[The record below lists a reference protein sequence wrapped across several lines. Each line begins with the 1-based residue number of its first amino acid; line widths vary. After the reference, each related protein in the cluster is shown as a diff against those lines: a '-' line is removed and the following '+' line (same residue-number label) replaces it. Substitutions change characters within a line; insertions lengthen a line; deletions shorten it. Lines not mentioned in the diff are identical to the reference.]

1 MISDRVHR
9 LVITVVSLIVW
20 LALIIA
26 GTARPSAAQTPKNYV
41 VITVSTKDL
50 SSAPVWLAERFGFF
64 KKEGLESRIVV
75 MRSDLQ
81 IASLISGDADFAGS
95 LSSVT
100 KAAAVGISVKIVVSF
115 FNGSFFYLVTKP
127 EITDAKMLSKK
138 TIAISRYGSATDFD
152 ARAALKHFSLEPGR
166 DVTILPV
173 GGGTNR
179 LTSLVSGRVDA
190 AILTEGEK
198 EVAEKAGMKALL
210 STGQFSK
217 QPVGGLGASVEKI
230 RTNRDFLVK
239 SLRAVYR
246 AMTVMKNDKN
256 AIKDFFDKEL
266 AISAKQFDSAY
277 ESMLKVFLPDGE
289 IQPSDLVAPYED
301 ARKAVTKAPPV
312 GVDELAD
319 WSLLRAARAS
329 VK

>member
-1 MISDRVHR
+1 MIDRVRR
-9 LVITVVSLIVW
+9 LVITVGSLVVW
-20 LALIIA
+20 LALIIV
-26 GTARPSAAQTPKNYV
+26 GSARPSAAQTQKNDV

-50 SSAPVWLAERFGFF
+50 SSAPVWLAQRFGFF
-64 KKEGLESRIVV
+64 KKEGIESRIVV

-81 IASLISGDADFAGS
+81 IASLISGDANFAGS

-100 KAAAVGISVKIVVSF
+100 KAAAVGIPVKIVVSF

-127 EITDAKMLSKK
+127 EITDAKMLTKK

-152 ARAALKHFSLEPGR
+152 VRAALKHFSLEPGR
-166 DVTILPV
+166 DITILPV

-198 EVAEKAGMKALL
+198 EVAEKAGMKALF
-210 STGQFSK
+210 STGQFNK

-230 RTNRDFLVK
+230 HTDRDFLMK

-256 AIKDFFDKEL
+256 ALKEFFEKDL

-277 ESMLKVFLPDGE
+277 ESMLKVFLPNGE
-289 IQPSDLVAPYED
+289 IQPNDLVAPYED

>member
-1 MISDRVHR
+1 MRSDRVHR
-9 LVITVVSLIVW
+9 LVITAPSLMVW

-26 GTARPSAAQTPKNYV
+26 GSARPSEAQTQKNHV

-50 SSAPVWLAERFGFF
+50 SSAPVWLAERLGYF

-81 IASLISGDADFAGS
+81 ITSLISGDADFAGS

-100 KAAAVGISVKIVVSF
+100 KAAAVGVPVKIVMSF

-127 EITDAKMLSKK
+127 EITDIKMLSKK

-152 ARAALKHFSLEPGR
+152 ARAVFKHFSLEPGR
-166 DVTILPV
+166 DITILAV

-179 LTSLVSGRVDA
+179 LASLVSGRVDA

-198 EVAEKAGMKALL
+198 GVAEKAGMKALL
-210 STGQFSK
+210 TTGQFNK

-230 RTNRDFLVK
+230 RTQRDFLTK

-266 AISAKQFDSAY
+266 AISAKQFDGAY
-277 ESMLKVFLPDGE
+277 ESMLKVFLPNGE
-289 IQPSDLVAPYED
+289 IQPSDLTGPYED
-301 ARKAVTKAPPV
+301 ARKAATNPPPV

-319 WSLLRAARAS
+319 WSLLRTARSS

>member
-1 MISDRVHR
+1 
-9 LVITVVSLIVW
+9 VIVVVFLMVWVTLIV
-20 LALIIA
+20 A
-26 GTARPSAAQTPKNYV
+26 GSARPSTAQTQRDV

-50 SSAPVWLAERFGFF
+50 SSSPVWLAQRFGFF
-64 KKEGLESRIVV
+64 KKEGIESKIVV

-81 IASLISGDADFAGS
+81 IASLISGDANFAGS

-100 KAAAVGISVKIVVSF
+100 KAAAVGIPVKIVVSF

-127 EITDAKMLSKK
+127 EITDAKMLTKK
-138 TIAISRYGSATDFD
+138 AIAISRYGSATDFD

-198 EVAEKAGMKALL
+198 EAAEKAGMKALL
-210 STGQFSK
+210 STGQFNK

-230 RTNRDFLVK
+230 RTDREFLVK

-246 AMTVMKNDKN
+246 AMMVMQNDKS
-256 AIKDFFDKEL
+256 ALKEFFEKDL

-277 ESMLKVFLPDGE
+277 ESMLKVFLPNGE

>member
-1 MISDRVHR
+1 MTMERIQKLKIFGTIGLAV
-9 LVITVVSLIVW
+9 VIAW
-20 LALIIA
+20 
-26 GTARPSAAQTPKNYV
+26 TACPSEAQSQKNFV

-64 KKEGLESRIVV
+64 KKEGIDSRIVV

-81 IASLISGDADFAGS
+81 IASLMSGDANFAGS

-100 KAAAVGISVKIVVSF
+100 KAAAVGIPVRIVMSF

-127 EITDAKMLSKK
+127 EITDIKMLSKK

-152 ARAALKHFSLEPGR
+152 ARAVFKHFSLEPGR
-166 DVTILPV
+166 DVTILAV

-210 STGQFSK
+210 STGQFNK
-217 QPVGGLGASVEKI
+217 QPVGGLGASVEQI
-230 RTNRDFLVK
+230 RADREFLVK

-256 AIKDFFDKEL
+256 AIREFFDKDL
-266 AISAKQFDSAY
+266 AISGKQFDSAY
-277 ESMLKVFLPDGE
+277 ESMLKVFLPNGE

>member
-1 MISDRVHR
+1 MSAETFRKVRIIIV
-9 LVITVVSLIVW
+9 LFIVW
-20 LALIIA
+20 VIGATA
-26 GTARPSAAQTPKNYV
+26 GPSAAQTQKNYV

-64 KKEGLESRIVV
+64 KKEGIESRIVV

-81 IASLISGDADFAGS
+81 IASVISGDADLAGS

-100 KAAAVGISVKIVVSF
+100 KAAAVGVPVKIVVSF

-127 EITDAKMLSKK
+127 EITDIKMLRKK

-152 ARAALKHFSLEPGR
+152 VRATLKYFSLEAGR
-166 DVTILPV
+166 DVTLLPV

-179 LTSLVSGRVDA
+179 LASLVSGRVDG

-198 EVAEKAGMKALL
+198 EHAEKAGMKALF
-210 STGQFSK
+210 STGQFNK
-217 QPVGGLGASVEKI
+217 QPVGGLGTSIDKI
-230 RTNRDFLVK
+230 RTNRDGLLR

-246 AMTVMKNDKN
+246 AMIVMKNDKA
-256 AIKDFFDKEL
+256 AIRDFFDKEL
-266 AISAKQFDSAY
+266 AIGANQFDSAY
-277 ESMLKVFLPDGE
+277 DSMLKVMLPDGE
-289 IQPSDLVAPYED
+289 IQASDLLAPYED
-301 ARKAVTKAPPV
+301 ARKAATKPPAV

>member
-1 MISDRVHR
+1 MTIDSFRRH
-9 LVITVVSLIVW
+9 VIIIVPFFIW

-26 GTARPSAAQTPKNYV
+26 GSPRPSAAQTDKNYV

-50 SSAPVWLAERFGFF
+50 SSAPVWLAERFGYF

-100 KAAAVGISVKIVVSF
+100 KAAAVGIPVKIVMSF

-127 EITDAKMLSKK
+127 DITDIKMLRKK

-152 ARAALKHFSLEPGR
+152 ARETLKHFSLEAGR
-166 DVTILPV
+166 DVTLLTV

-179 LTSLVSGRVDA
+179 LASLVSGRVDG

-198 EVAEKAGMKALL
+198 EQAEKAGMKALF
-210 STGQFSK
+210 STGQFNR
-217 QPVGGLGASVEKI
+217 QPVGGLGTSIEKI
-230 RTNRDFLVK
+230 RTNRDGLVR

-246 AMTVMKNDKN
+246 ALTVMKNDKN
-256 AIKDFFDKEL
+256 AIKGFFDKDL
-266 AISAKQFDSAY
+266 AISANQFDSAY
-277 ESMLKVFLPDGE
+277 ESMLKVLLPDGE
-289 IQPSDLVAPYED
+289 IAASDLVAPYED
-301 ARKAVTKAPPV
+301 ARKAATKPPPV
-312 GVDELAD
+312 AVDELSD
-319 WSLLRAARAS
+319 WSLLRGARAS

>member
-1 MISDRVHR
+1 MAADTFRKLMIVIVPFIGWIL
-9 LVITVVSLIVW
+9 LVV
-20 LALIIA
+20 A
-26 GTARPSAAQTPKNYV
+26 GTAVPSAAQTQKNHV

-50 SSAPVWLAERFGFF
+50 SSSPVWLAERFGFF
-64 KKEGLESRIVV
+64 RKEGIESKIVV

-81 IASLISGDADFAGS
+81 IASVISGDADFAGS

-100 KAAAVGISVKIVVSF
+100 KAAAVGVPVKIVVSF

-127 EITDAKMLSKK
+127 EITDIKMLRKK

-152 ARAALKHFSLEPGR
+152 VRATLKHFALEAGR

-179 LTSLVSGRVDA
+179 LASLVSGRVDG

-198 EVAEKAGMKALL
+198 EHAEKAGMKALF
-210 STGQFSK
+210 STGQFNK
-217 QPVGGLGASVEKI
+217 QPVGGLGTSIEKI
-230 RTNRDFLVK
+230 RTHREGLLR

-246 AMTVMKNDKN
+246 AMIVMKNDKN

-266 AISAKQFDSAY
+266 AIGANQFDSAY
-277 ESMLKVFLPDGE
+277 DSMLKVMLPDGE
-289 IQPSDLVAPYED
+289 IQASDLVAPYED
-301 ARKAVTKAPPV
+301 ARKAATKPPPV

>member
-1 MISDRVHR
+1 MTMIRR
-9 LVITVVSLIVW
+9 IRKLGISLIIW
-20 LALIIA
+20 LAVVIA
-26 GTARPSAAQTPKNYV
+26 WVARPSEAQTQKNHV

-50 SSAPVWLAERFGFF
+50 SSAPVWLAERFGYF

-81 IASLISGDADFAGS
+81 IASLISGDVDFAGS

-100 KAAAVGISVKIVVSF
+100 KAAAVGIPVRIVMSF

-127 EITDAKMLSKK
+127 DITDIKMLRKK

-152 ARAALKHFSLEPGR
+152 ARATLKHFSLEVGR
-166 DVTILPV
+166 DVTLLPV

-179 LTSLVSGRVDA
+179 LASLVSGRVDS

-198 EVAEKAGMKALL
+198 EHAEKAGMKALL
-210 STGQFSK
+210 ATGQFNK
-217 QPVGGLGASVEKI
+217 QPVGGLGTSIEKI
-230 RTNRDFLVK
+230 RANRDGLVR

-246 AMTVMKNDKN
+246 ALTVIKNDKN
-256 AIKDFFDKEL
+256 AIKEFFDKEL
-266 AISAKQFDSAY
+266 AISANQFDSAY

-289 IQPSDLVAPYED
+289 IPASDLVAPYED
-301 ARKAVTKAPPV
+301 ARKAATKPPPV

>member
-1 MISDRVHR
+1 MNIDRFR
-9 LVITVVSLIVW
+9 KLVIIIVPFIVG

-26 GTARPSAAQTPKNYV
+26 GSARPSTAQTQKNDV

-50 SSAPVWLAERFGFF
+50 SSAPIWLAQRFGFF
-64 KKEGLESRIVV
+64 KKEGIEPKIVV

-81 IASLISGDADFAGS
+81 IVSLISGDANFAGS

-100 KAAAVGISVKIVVSF
+100 KAAAVGIPVKIVVSF

-127 EITDAKMLSKK
+127 EITDTKMLTKK

-198 EVAEKAGMKALL
+198 EAAEKAGMKVLL
-210 STGQFSK
+210 ATGQFNK

-230 RTNRDFLVK
+230 RTDRDFLVK
-239 SLRAVYR
+239 SLRAVYQ

-256 AIKDFFDKEL
+256 AIKDFFDKDL

-277 ESMLKVFLPDGE
+277 ESMLKVFLPNGE

-312 GVDELAD
+312 GVDELVD